1 MRRRHRFAKS
11 RRAAERVLETLDRL
25 HDRGGRRARDR
36 DGGKADDRPRDDRP
50 RDERRRDGRGPRG
63 VRYLTVRGNEELFR
77 RLCRDDFQYLMAQ
90 RIDAP
95 ADVLE
100 VLLPQS
106 VVGRAQNGHGWFVDE
121 YGTPLAFREATFDR
135 VLTELEDRWPHLRH
149 DAVRRR
155 RTDLVERVRAH
166 VMAHLFTETMPL
178 DDAEGPLL
186 GAGFLAGRTVDT
198 RAFLSGLVLAGFMDD
213 IDHRRMALTLHPL
226 DFQGDRYDIGG
237 GEIRVVNA
245 GLFRATGIEDAGA
258 EAWDA
263 RDLAE
268 LERLGVLMPLDEQVW
283 EYPHYDQ
290 EYFRLRLGDGVC
302 DDLAM
307 IAIGR
312 RHGLEAM
319 LGAFVMDGLDTY
331 DKYLI
336 RFTSKGSDTR
346 LAEDIQRAWRERHGR
361 ALVPDEELL
370 DLIWF
375 AAKNNHPRVNLSSSH
390 RRLLQ
395 TEAGATVPTLLHHWR
410 FLEGR
415 DLGPIKL
422 GFSRVPA
429 ADFYRAAHL
438 RCEAAG
444 HPVAAPTIVERRGA

>member
-1 MRRRHRFAKS
+1 MRRRRRFARS

-25 HDRGGRRARDR
+25 HDRGSRRARDR
-36 DGGKADDRPRDDRP
+36 DGATADGRPRDQ
-50 RDERRRDGRGPRG
+50 RRREGRGPRG
-63 VRYLTVRGNEELFR
+63 VRYLTIRGNEDLFR

-106 VVGRAQNGHGWFVDE
+106 VVGRAENGHGWFVDE

-135 VLTELEDRWPHLRH
+135 VLTQLEERWPHLRH
-149 DAVRRR
+149 DHVRRR
-155 RTDLVERVRAH
+155 RTELVEQVRTH
-166 VMAHLFTETMPL
+166 VMAHLDSESMPL
-178 DDAEGPLL
+178 ETDAGPLL

-198 RAFLSGLVLAGFMDD
+198 RAFLTGLVLAGFMDD
-213 IDHRRMALTLHPL
+213 VEHRRMAHTLHPL
-226 DFQGDRYDIGG
+226 DFAGDRYELGG

-258 EAWDA
+258 EAWDP

-268 LERLGVLMPLDEQVW
+268 LERLGVLMPMDDRVW

-302 DDLAM
+302 DDLAL
-307 IAIGR
+307 IAVGR
-312 RHGLEAM
+312 RHGLDAM

-331 DKYLI
+331 DKFLV

-346 LAEDIQRAWRERHGR
+346 LAEDIQHAWRERHGR
-361 ALVPDEELL
+361 ALVPDEDLL

-395 TEAGATVPTLLHHWR
+395 TEAGASNPTLLHHWR
-410 FLEGR
+410 FVEGR
-415 DLGPIKL
+415 PLGAIKL
-422 GFSRVPA
+422 GFARVPA
-429 ADFYRAAHL
+429 AEFYRAAHL

-444 HPVAAPTIVERRGA
+444 HPVPAPTVVERRAP